1 MENKR
6 VPEVRFEGFSEDW
19 EERKLGD
26 FIKSMHG
33 GASIAPDDYQE
44 EGVSTVPK
52 GAVNYSGIA
61 NLSGS
66 KFVSEGFYQKNIK
79 ASVYSGDLVTSLRDL
94 VPTAPN
100 MGRIVKL
107 LGESKKYLMPQGV
120 YRLLLE
126 EGVDENFMIA
136 FSNSDKFRKIISQ
149 GKNGST
155 QVHIRNS
162 EYLGIKLKAPNSKE
176 QTKIGTFFK
185 QLDDAIALHQHEL
198 TTLKQTKQGF
208 LQKMFPKEGESVP
221 EVRFSGFTGDW
232 EQRKLREMLAEP
244 VTDGPHETPK
254 LEESGI
260 PFISV
265 DAIVDN
271 QIDFDRKR
279 GYISEETDEL
289 YSKKYRPQYH
299 DVFLV
304 KSGSTVGK
312 TAIVETKER
321 FNIWSPLAAM
331 RVGEVSDPYFLYF
344 LLQTRK
350 MQNQVKDKASSGT
363 QPNLGMRELEK
374 FHTQITP
381 NLEEQKK
388 IGAFFQQLDNLI
400 TLHQRELEALK
411 KTKKAFL
418 QKMFV

>member
-1 MENKR
+1 MGNR
-6 VPEVRFEGFSEDW
+6 NIPEVRFSGFAGEWEQCTLHSMVDRVKSYSLSRDVETSEYTGY
-19 EERKLGD
+19 KYIHYGD
-26 FIKSMHG
+26 IHTKVADIIDEFSDL
-33 GASIAPDDYQE
+33 P
-44 EGVSTVPK
+44 
-52 GAVNYSGIA
+52 
-61 NLSGS
+61 
-66 KFVSEGFYQKNIK
+66 NIK
-79 ASVYSGDLVTSLRDL
+79 AGTYELLEKGDLVLADASEDYQGIAAPAVVTIDVPYKLVSGLHTIALRPKQVDSLFL
-94 VPTAPN
+94 Y
-100 MGRIVKL
+100 
-107 LGESKKYLMPQGV
+107 YL
-120 YRLLLE
+120 
-126 EGVDENFMIA
+126 I
-136 FSNSDKFRKIISQ
+136 NSPIFRKYGYKTGTGMKVFGISAT
-149 GKNGST
+149 N
-155 QVHIRNS
+155 
-162 EYLGIKLKAPNSKE
+162 LLKFESLFPVLEE
-176 QTKIGTFFK
+176 QTKIGNFFK
-185 QLDDAIALHQHEL
+185 QLDDTIALHQQEL

-208 LQKMFPKEGESVP
+208 LQKMFPKEGKSVP

>member
-1 MENKR
+1 MGNNKI
-6 VPEVRFEGFSEDW
+6 PGIRFPGFNEYWEDRKLD
-19 EERKLGD
+19 EILKERKVKQKISEEAPLLAFAAGQGVIGRSERKTNNRDFLTKDSTKKTYLLTKLDDIVYNPSNLKYGAIDRNKHGQGVISPIYVTFETNQIPSFIELIVKSNAFKQRALQYEEGTVTKRQSVKPENLLSLNIVLPISKNEQIEIGD
-26 FIKSMHG
+26 F
-33 GASIAPDDYQE
+33 
-44 EGVSTVPK
+44 
-52 GAVNYSGIA
+52 
-61 NLSGS
+61 
-66 KFVSEGFYQKNIK
+66 F
-79 ASVYSGDLVTSLRDL
+79 
-94 VPTAPN
+94 
-100 MGRIVKL
+100 
-107 LGESKKYLMPQGV
+107 
-120 YRLLLE
+120 
-126 EGVDENFMIA
+126 DE
-136 FSNSDKFRKIISQ
+136 
-149 GKNGST
+149 
-155 QVHIRNS
+155 
-162 EYLGIKLKAPNSKE
+162 
-176 QTKIGTFFK
+176 
-185 QLDDAIALHQHEL
+185 LDDTIAIHEQEL
-198 TTLKQTKQGF
+198 ETLKQSKEGF
-208 LQKMFPKEGESVP
+208 LQKMFPQEGETVP
-221 EVRFSGFTGDW
+221 EIRFPGFTNTW

-350 MQNQVKDKASSGT
+350 MQNQVKDKASTGT

-400 TLHQRELEALK
+400 TLHQQELEILK
-411 KTKKAFL
+411 QTKKAFL

>member
-1 MENKR
+1 MENNQK
-6 VPEVRFEGFSEDW
+6 PEIRFGGFNENW
-19 EERKLGD
+19 ELRKLGEVAT
-26 FIKSMHG
+26 ILAG
-33 GASIAPDDYQE
+33 GDVDKNKLSSSGNYPVLANALTN
-44 EGVSTVPK
+44 EGVVGYYNNEYRIEGPAVTVTGRGDVGHAKSRKYNFTPVVRLLAVKSEYDVDFLESAINNHKITVESTGVPQLTSPQL
-52 GAVNYSGIA
+52 GNYKIY
-61 NLSGS
+61 
-66 KFVSEGFYQKNIK
+66 FPTVSE
-79 ASVYSGDLVTSLRDL
+79 
-94 VPTAPN
+94 
-100 MGRIVKL
+100 
-107 LGESKKYLMPQGV
+107 
-120 YRLLLE
+120 
-126 EGVDENFMIA
+126 
-136 FSNSDKFRKIISQ
+136 
-149 GKNGST
+149 
-155 QVHIRNS
+155 S
-162 EYLGIKLKAPNSKE
+162 E
-176 QTKIGTFFK
+176 KIGGLLNKLTI
-185 QLDDAIALHQHEL
+185 QINNSQQEL
-198 TTLKQTKQGF
+198 ETLKQTKKGF

-232 EQRKLREMLAEP
+232 EQRKLREMLADP

-350 MQNQVKDKASSGT
+350 VQNQVKDKASSGT

-381 NLEEQKK
+381 NLDEQKK

-400 TLHQRELEALK
+400 TLHQRELDALK
-411 KTKKAFL
+411 ETKKAFL

>member
-1 MENKR
+1 MKNKLT
-6 VPEVRFEGFSEDW
+6 PEIRFPVFSGDW
-19 EERKLGD
+19 EECKLRELCD
-26 FIKSMHG
+26 EFKSG
-33 GASIAPDDYQE
+33 
-44 EGVSTVPK
+44 
-52 GAVNYSGIA
+52 
-61 NLSGS
+61 
-66 KFVSEGFYQKNIK
+66 KNIK
-79 ASVYSGDLVTSLRDL
+79 AEDISVEGNYPVLGGNGLRGYTKTYNHDGVYALIGRQGALCGNMNISYGKAYFTEHAIAVKGNKNNDTKFLFYLLGKMNLGQYSDQSAQPGLAV
-94 VPTAPN
+94 N
-100 MGRIVKL
+100 KL
-107 LGESKKYLMPQGV
+107 LELAPFIPV
-120 YRLLLE
+120 LE
-126 EGVDENFMIA
+126 EQSQISIFL
-136 FSNSDKFRKIISQ
+136 KKI
-149 GKNGST
+149 
-155 QVHIRNS
+155 
-162 EYLGIKLKAPNSKE
+162 
-176 QTKIGTFFK
+176 
-185 QLDDAIALHQHEL
+185 DDSIVLHQQEL

-208 LQKMFPKEGESVP
+208 LQKMFPKEGETVP
-221 EVRFSGFTGDW
+221 QIRFSGFTCDW

-271 QIDFDRKR
+271 KIDFDRKR

-312 TAIVETKER
+312 TAIVETKKR

-400 TLHQRELEALK
+400 TLYQRELDVLK
-411 KTKKAFL
+411 ETKKAFL

>member
-1 MENKR
+1 M
-6 VPEVRFEGFSEDW
+6 PEVRFEGFSGKW
-19 EERKLGD
+19 EKHKLSD
-26 FIKSMHG
+26 IKDVRDGTHDS
-33 GASIAPDDYQE
+33 
-44 EGVSTVPK
+44 PK
-52 GAVNYSGIA
+52 YYN
-61 NLSGS
+61 
-66 KFVSEGFYQKNIK
+66 KGFP
-79 ASVYSGDLVTSLRDL
+79 LVTSKNLKENGLDMTDVSLISEEDFQAINKRSKVDIGDVIFGMIGTIGNPVIVDRTGFAIKNVALIKHGGEIRNEYLIQLLRS
-94 VPTAPN
+94 P
-100 MGRIVKL
+100 IF
-107 LGESKKYLMPQGV
+107 KKY
-120 YRLLLE
+120 
-126 EGVDENFMIA
+126 
-136 FSNSDKFRKIISQ
+136 
-149 GKNGST
+149 
-155 QVHIRNS
+155 IRN
-162 EYLGIKLKAPNSKE
+162 ENAGNTQKFLGLSKIRDYQFLSPSYQE
-176 QTKIGTFFK
+176 QTQIGTFFK
-185 QLDDAIALHQHEL
+185 QLDDTITLHRQEL
-198 TTLKQTKQGF
+198 STLKQAKQGF
-208 LQKMFPKEGESVP
+208 LQKMFPKEGESMP

-279 GYISEETDEL
+279 GYISEEIDEL

>member
-1 MENKR
+1 MKNNQT
-6 VPEVRFEGFSEDW
+6 PEIRFPGFIEYW
-19 EERKLGD
+19 KQQKLGD
-26 FIKSMHG
+26 LADFSKGNGYSKSDLTNEGEPIILYGRLYTKYETVIQSVDTFTIEKEKSVVSKGNEVIVPSSGETSEDISRASVVKEPGIILGGDLNIIRPTNDIDSVFLALSISNGKQRKELIKRAQGKSVVHLHN
-33 GASIAPDDYQE
+33 SDLKE
-44 EGVSTVPK
+44 V
-52 GAVNYSGIA
+52 
-61 NLSGS
+61 NLS
-66 KFVSEGFYQKNIK
+66 F
-79 ASVYSGDLVTSLRDL
+79 
-94 VPTAPN
+94 
-100 MGRIVKL
+100 
-107 LGESKKYLMPQGV
+107 SKK
-120 YRLLLE
+120 E
-126 EGVDENFMIA
+126 
-136 FSNSDKFRKIISQ
+136 
-149 GKNGST
+149 
-155 QVHIRNS
+155 
-162 EYLGIKLKAPNSKE
+162 E
-176 QTKIGTFFK
+176 QTKIADFFK
-185 QLDDAIALHQHEL
+185 QLDATIVFQEQEL
-198 TTLKQTKQGF
+198 TTLKQTKKGF

-232 EQRKLREMLAEP
+232 EQRKLREMLADP

-350 MQNQVKDKASSGT
+350 VQNQVKDKASSGT

-400 TLHQRELEALK
+400 TLHQRELDALK
-411 KTKKAFL
+411 ETKKAFL